1 MKTILN
7 CPVCG
12 YQEVTSYT
20 CPNCDTDL
28 SVIRILQELPAVKT
42 TVSAAKFHA
51 LPLAI
56 ALLTLLLGICLGFGS
71 RFIFPTTQL
80 HALTVPSP
88 HPIVNSRVSL
98 NPPFNQPPV
107 VMNTITYTVQSGD
120 HLSAIAEK
128 FCGRGTPWEIMV
140 TANPQLQN
148 RENHINIG
156 EELNI
161 PKCKESKVNGQ

>member
-12 YQEVTSYT
+12 YQEVSNHT

-28 SVIRILQELPAVKT
+28 SVICILQELPAVKT
-42 TVSAAKFHA
+42 TVPAAKFNA

-56 ALLTLLLGICLGFGS
+56 ALLTLLVGMCLGVGS
-71 RFIFPTTQL
+71 RFIFPSPEL
-80 HALTVPSP
+80 HALTVSSP
-88 HPIVNSRVSL
+88 QPVVNSRVSL

-107 VMNTITYTVQSGD
+107 VIKLTTYTVQSGD
-120 HLSAIAEK
+120 HLSAIAQK

-148 RENHINIG
+148 RENHLKVG
-156 EELNI
+156 EVLNI
-161 PKCKESKVNGQ
+161 PKCKESRS